1 MATTFIHPLHISK
14 GETIAQSLKDRFDY
28 GENPKKT
35 QNKELITAYEC
46 DVESAD
52 AEFNLSKAK
61 YKSITGREQKK
72 DDNVIAYQIR
82 QSFKPN
88 EITPEEAN
96 QIGYELAMRWLKGN
110 HAFFVATH
118 VDKKHIHNHI
128 YYNSTSLDCTHKF
141 RNFYGSTFAVRR
153 LSDRI
158 CIENNLSYVKNPKLH
173 SKSKFK
179 HYGQWLDGK
188 KSLTYQEKLR
198 NQIDIC
204 LAEQPGNFDEF
215 LNSMKSYGYEV
226 KHGRG
231 GAISFRIE
239 GQERYTRLRSSTLGD
254 GYDVDAIKSVIE
266 NHFQKSS
273 VKVNLIIDI
282 QSRMREGKGPGYE
295 HWAKIYNLKQMAAAV
310 QYLQENNL
318 LDYVKLENKA
328 AVATEQ
334 FHSKTKELKDLETV
348 VNEKS
353 RLMGAIVNYA
363 KTRPIFDE
371 YKSRK
376 YSRNFFETH
385 QNELR
390 IYREATN
397 TFGQILSGNTLPK
410 MDNLKN
416 ELKSLKSE
424 KNELY
429 SDYKK
434 AKKEM
439 QEVLTVKANIDNLF
453 RATSKNKEMER

>member
-239 GQERYTRLRSSTLGD
+239 GQERYTVCD
-254 GYDVDAIKSVIE
+254 
-266 NHFQKSS
+266 
-273 VKVNLIIDI
+273 
-282 QSRMREGKGPGYE
+282 
-295 HWAKIYNLKQMAAAV
+295 
-310 QYLQENNL
+310 LQ
-318 LDYVKLENKA
+318 
-328 AVATEQ
+328 
-334 FHSKTKELKDLETV
+334 
-348 VNEKS
+348 
-353 RLMGAIVNYA
+353 R
-363 KTRPIFDE
+363 
-371 YKSRK
+371 
-376 YSRNFFETH
+376 
-385 QNELR
+385 
-390 IYREATN
+390 
-397 TFGQILSGNTLPK
+397 
-410 MDNLKN
+410 
-416 ELKSLKSE
+416 
-424 KNELY
+424 
-429 SDYKK
+429 
-434 AKKEM
+434 
-439 QEVLTVKANIDNLF
+439 
-453 RATSKNKEMER
+453 